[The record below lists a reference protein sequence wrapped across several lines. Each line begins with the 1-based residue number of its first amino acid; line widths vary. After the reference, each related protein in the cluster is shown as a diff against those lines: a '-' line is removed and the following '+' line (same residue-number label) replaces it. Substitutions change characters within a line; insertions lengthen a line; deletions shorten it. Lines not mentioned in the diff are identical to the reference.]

1 MRSKVLI
8 NWSGSGGEMFLIY
21 CFTLNIL
28 FFPTSHTNLLHFH
41 FFSGERLIRKKE
53 MDNGKTKESD

>member
-28 FFPTSHTNLLHFH
+28 FFSTSHTNLLHFH
-41 FFSGERLIRKKE
+41 FFSKKE
-53 MDNGKTKESD
+53 MDNGKTKESN